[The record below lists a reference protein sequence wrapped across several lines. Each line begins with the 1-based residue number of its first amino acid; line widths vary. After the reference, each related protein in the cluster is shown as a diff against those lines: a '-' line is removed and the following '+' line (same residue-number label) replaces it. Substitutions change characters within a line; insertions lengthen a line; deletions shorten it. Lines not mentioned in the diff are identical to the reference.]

1 MVVNHPWLA
10 KTAVLPQGKL
20 LGWKN
25 IIRGDPPEDGARR
38 IPKWTTAGWIAGEV
52 WTEPVKSPVCGN
64 YSDKFATQLHLLT
77 CIISRCDTRK
87 HKPLSG
93 FPPTANVEEEPA
105 TFPFFEKSP
114 RILAW
119 FTSSHRSDGWIYL
132 CQWKAIF
139 CGLASSGSSVSL
151 PRVFRMP
158 QSVTFANMERLQ
170 GGHGMLLHICGQ
182 FYVVN

>member
-64 YSDKFATQLHLLT
+64 YFDKFAMQLHLPT

-87 HKPLSG
+87 RKPLSG
-93 FPPTANVEEEPA
+93 FPPTANGEEEPA
-105 TFPFFEKSP
+105 TFPTLGLFWKIPQNTCLIF
-114 RILAW
+114 
-119 FTSSHRSDGWIYL
+119 SSHRSDGWIYL

-158 QSVTFANMERLQ
+158 RSVTFANMERL
-170 GGHGMLLHICGQ
+170 
-182 FYVVN
+182 